1 MRKPGTISRCRDRG
15 LPVLTRRSTFA
26 VFPAQAVGMLA
37 IEELVE
43 QAAAGGGSGALPTQT
58 KEDLRWGLH
67 VGCVVQI
74 SQRGGKKQRSF
85 ALYCGRGRV
94 IHAWSSSR
102 RNFRVRVDALRMLE
116 RAGYSVAE
124 CSETMDSF
132 YRELFGLAP
141 VDPAQVVQ
149 RATSAVH
156 AKTSLR
162 ISSLSLILFARY
174 GDAVFDLRQS
184 LKKALAGAVD
194 NAVDHSGNAL
204 AAICD
209 NDAGNAQPPL
219 SPLDL
224 PSPKTSYGNPKYG
237 HTPALLPTEPGI
249 KNFLGSL
256 GEHVLTMWLMKSLGD
271 FLREPRPANDWYG
284 LVVPPLS
291 TDAGTFVIVSVLSS
305 SPLVDED
312 NPRSNLLDG
321 LQHGDSHDDEVLPLH
336 LRGLSPVAAT
346 KSVPVLPIDERVKRE
361 ATKLM
366 LLSIVSPEGA
376 LTTTPTA
383 ESPETAQETEL
394 EPSLEPELPSADSTS
409 AETALETTVPATA
422 PTVASPETVQEM
434 EAEATSSASTSEV
447 ALVADAEL
455 LSPELVS
462 AVTALETVSL
472 EAASMTEVETMA
484 PVPDQA
490 LVHPSMACNNEA
502 EGEETG

>member
-1 MRKPGTISRCRDRG
+1 
-15 LPVLTRRSTFA
+15 
-26 VFPAQAVGMLA
+26 MLA

-43 QAAAGGGSGALPTQT
+43 GAGGGGGGGGALPTQT

-116 RAGYSVAE
+116 RAGYAVTE
-124 CSETMDSF
+124 CSEMMDSF
-132 YRELFGLAP
+132 CCELFGFAP

-174 GDAVFDLRQS
+174 GDAVFELRQS
-184 LKKALAGAVD
+184 LKKALASAVD
-194 NAVDHSGNAL
+194 SVVNHSGSAI

-209 NDAGNAQPPL
+209 DDEGNAQPPL

-237 HTPALLPTEPGI
+237 HTPALLPTQPGI

-256 GEHVLTMWLMKSLGD
+256 GEHVLTAWLMKNLGD
-271 FLREPRPANDWYG
+271 FLREPRLTNDWYG
-284 LVVPPLS
+284 IIVPPLS
-291 TDAGTFVIVSVLSS
+291 TDAGTLVIASVLSS
-305 SPLVDED
+305 SLLVDED
-312 NPRSNLLDG
+312 NLRS
-321 LQHGDSHDDEVLPLH
+321 
-336 LRGLSPVAAT
+336 
-346 KSVPVLPIDERVKRE
+346 IDERVKRE

-366 LLSIVSPEGA
+366 QLAITSPEGA

-383 ESPETAQETEL
+383 EPPETAQETEQ
-394 EPSLEPELPSADSTS
+394 EPPSEPELPSADPTS
-409 AETALETTVPATA
+409 AETALETAAPAAT
-422 PTVASPETVQEM
+422 PTVESPETAQEM
-434 EAEATSSASTSEV
+434 EAEATSSAPTSEV
-447 ALVADAEL
+447 ALVTDAEL
-455 LSPELVS
+455 PSPESIS
-462 AVTALETVSL
+462 AATAVETVSL
-472 EAASMTEVETMA
+472 EAASVTEVETVSS
-484 PVPDQA
+484 VPNQA
-490 LVHPSMACNNEA
+490 LVNPSMACNNEA
-502 EGEETG
+502 EGEESG